1 MKLIGVIGRFLR
13 LIATPVNVILLGL
26 IIWALV
32 GPVIFLKS
40 QIRRRRVRHTL
51 EVNGVDLQ
59 NPGVMAIASRV
70 NNLGVNS
77 IEPLIESID
86 EVRRN
91 LDFIATGGN
100 KISTDEVNKLI
111 IQRILIKDEKG
122 QLVLNPNRMGLVRMM
137 TVPGPN
143 DEVTI
148 IEGEEEMTNSGILVP
163 DGDNLRLNEHA
174 VQALTVLAKFYGK
187 KIPEEFAPKASDT
200 TKQDGQVSPK

>member
-1 MKLIGVIGRFLR
+1 M
-13 LIATPVNVILLGL
+13 NVILLGL

-100 KISTDEVNKLI
+100 KY
-111 IQRILIKDEKG
+111 
-122 QLVLNPNRMGLVRMM
+122 P
-137 TVPGPN
+137 P
-143 DEVTI
+143 
-148 IEGEEEMTNSGILVP
+148 
-163 DGDNLRLNEHA
+163 
-174 VQALTVLAKFYGK
+174 
-187 KIPEEFAPKASDT
+187 
-200 TKQDGQVSPK
+200 TK